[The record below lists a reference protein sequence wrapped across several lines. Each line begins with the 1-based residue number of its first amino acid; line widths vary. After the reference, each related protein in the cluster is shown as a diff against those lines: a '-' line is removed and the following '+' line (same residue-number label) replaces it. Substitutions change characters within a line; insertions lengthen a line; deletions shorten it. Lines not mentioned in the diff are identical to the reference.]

1 MPRVAGKIAVVTG
14 AGAGIGRATVLA
26 LAREGA
32 DTVATDID
40 LVAAERTALEA
51 GKLGR
56 QALALDHD
64 AGDESHWQRVIE
76 ATLSRFGRI
85 DVLVNNAGIGPT
97 KSLLETS
104 LADWRAVMRVNLDG
118 VFLGTRI
125 ALDAMRE
132 TADRPR
138 KSSGSII
145 NMSSVLGQV
154 GLAETAPYCA
164 SKAGVRL
171 LTKAAALESAAKG
184 WSVRVNSVH
193 PGFIW
198 TPMLQAGVERMAVQ
212 AGSTPEAM
220 KSAIAALHPLGR
232 MGEAEEVAAAILYL
246 ASDESAFVTG
256 SELTIDGGYT
266 AH

>member
-1 MPRVAGKIAVVTG
+1 MARVAGKIAVVTG
-14 AGAGIGRATVLA
+14 AGAGIGRATLLA

-32 DTVATDID
+32 DAVATDID
-40 LVAAERTALEA
+40 RDAAERTALDA
-51 GKLGR
+51 GKIGR
-56 QALALDHD
+56 QALALEHD
-64 AGDESHWQRVIE
+64 AGDESHWSRVIE

-85 DVLVNNAGIGPT
+85 DVLVNNAGIGVT

-118 VFLGTRI
+118 VFLGTRM
-125 ALDAMRE
+125 AMDAMRA

-138 KSSGSII
+138 KISGSII
-145 NMSSVLGQV
+145 NLSSVLGQV

-164 SKAGVRL
+164 SKAGVCL
-171 LTKAAALESAAKG
+171 LSKAAALESAAKG
-184 WSVRVNSVH
+184 WNVRVNSVQ

-198 TPMLQAGVERMAVQ
+198 TPMVQTGIERMAAQ

-220 KSAIAALHPLGR
+220 QSAMAALHPLGR
-232 MGEAEEVAAAILYL
+232 MGQADEVAAAILYL

-256 SELTIDGGYT
+256 SEITIDGGYT
-266 AH
+266 AR